1 MAFAIVIFRLEAE
14 DKAHTA
20 RGARTVVADTP
31 RAADTAEKSVAARVR
46 GTQPPNAAR
55 PYFAITVIVLI
66 IIKLLPLFFIL
77 AIP

>member
-1 MAFAIVIFRLEAE
+1 MASAIVIFRLEAE
-14 DKAHTA
+14 DKAHIA
-20 RGARTVVADTP
+20 RAARTVVGDIP
-31 RAADTAEKSVAARVR
+31 TAGDIAETSVVARVR
-46 GTQPPNAAR
+46 GTQPPTGAR